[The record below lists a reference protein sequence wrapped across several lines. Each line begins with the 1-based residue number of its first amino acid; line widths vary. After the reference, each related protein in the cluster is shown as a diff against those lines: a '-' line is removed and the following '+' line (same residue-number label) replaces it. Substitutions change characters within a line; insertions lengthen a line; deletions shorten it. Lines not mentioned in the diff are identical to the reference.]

1 MYDRW
6 VSAAMDGQV
15 SGVVLLDLSAA
26 FDLVKPS
33 ILIKKLRIYGLD
45 EDFLVWIESYLTN
58 RHQAVWIDHC
68 FSDFLACDIGVPQGS
83 NLGPLFFLIF
93 YNDLPYKLNCELDV
107 FADDSTMTV
116 TAPQVSDIG
125 NELTDESEKVTQ
137 WMVDNKLKLNA
148 DKTHLLTV
156 GTQARL
162 RIIPEQPQ
170 VSMDGIFIEEG
181 REKCEFLLGCTIQ

>member
-1 MYDRW
+1 
-6 VSAAMDGQV
+6 
-15 SGVVLLDLSAA
+15 
-26 FDLVKPS
+26 
-33 ILIKKLRIYGLD
+33 
-45 EDFLVWIESYLTN
+45 
-58 RHQAVWIDHC
+58 
-68 FSDFLACDIGVPQGS
+68 
-83 NLGPLFFLIF
+83 
-93 YNDLPYKLNCELDV
+93 
-107 FADDSTMTV
+107 MTV